1 MEVIK
6 LDVKGQ
12 DCPIPLIE
20 MKKALKTAKEEQL
33 LEIEFTCPEAT
44 RSLPSYANEHG
55 HKVQSLDRLSS
66 GAWKIVIQK

>member
-6 LDVKGQ
+6 IDVRGL

-20 MKKALKTAKEEQL
+20 MKKALQSAEAEQV

-55 HKVQSLDRLSS
+55 CKVISFERLNN
-66 GAWKIVIQK
+66 GAWRIVIQK

>member
-1 MEVIK
+1 METIK
-6 LDVKGQ
+6 IDVKGL

-20 MKKALKTAKEEQL
+20 MKKALKSAEDDQL

-44 RSLPSYANEHG
+44 RSLPSYANEHE
-55 HKVQSLDRLSS
+55 HKVVSFERLAN

>member
-6 LDVKGQ
+6 IDVKGL

-20 MKKALKTAKEEQL
+20 MKKALKTLEDGQL

-44 RSLPSYANEHG
+44 RSLPAYADQHE
-55 HKVQSLDRLSS
+55 HKVVSFERLDG
-66 GAWKIVIQK
+66 GAWKIVIEK